1 MPCAI
6 PASIGGTYYSKVS
19 AGSPSF
25 ASCQQDS
32 RKVDL
37 STVTAARQ
45 QEQIQKEEQ
54 FIRTF
59 RDSWVDASFQLTAN
73 QNVKFPA
80 RADDGRADCVL
91 CTTLL
96 NNAKNGNDLKYAW
109 QNELKQLWIR
119 PSPGGSS
126 KPPRYTAVSLV
137 YPLVICIEEAG
148 RKRFNDAVKVFETC
162 IKMINEDGMTYKC
175 KLQLGLRK
183 DKQVGFPEDLKGYY
197 RPVSSSSSIL
207 DKSLI
212 CVSD

>member
-1 MPCAI
+1 M
-6 PASIGGTYYSKVS
+6 S
-19 AGSPSF
+19 AGSPCL

-37 STVTAARQ
+37 STVTTARQ

-59 RDSWVDASFQLTAN
+59 RGSWVDACFQLTAN
-73 QNVKFPA
+73 QNVMLPA
-80 RADDGRADCVL
+80 RAEDGSADCVC

-96 NNAKNGNDLKYAW
+96 NNAKSGNDLKNAW

-126 KPPRYTAVSLV
+126 KPPQYTAVSLV

-148 RKRFNDAVKVFETC
+148 RKRFNDAVKVFETS

-175 KLQLGLRK
+175 KLQLGFPDRK
-183 DKQVGFPEDLKGYY
+183 QTGFTEDPKGCY
-197 RPVSSSSSIL
+197 RPVSNSSSIP